1 MSGTQSNPSIR
12 TIQVFCTEAG
22 MHSELSAAKFRR
34 MLNSCR
40 KEVVNNYQLY
50 LLVLPALTY
59 IIIFNYIPMYGIQI
73 AFKQFMPSKGIWG
86 SPWIGLENIRRF
98 FTSFQS
104 QNVIWNTVYL
114 NLLSLTLSFPI
125 PITLALLLNQMPN
138 QRFKKS
144 VQTITYA
151 PHFISM
157 VVLVG
162 MLSLFLAPNSGFIN
176 KIIAELGGKPQLFM
190 GSPKWFR
197 IVYVGSGI
205 WQDTGW
211 GMILYLATLS
221 NVQPELYESSR
232 IDGANHWQQI
242 RYIDIPVL
250 IPIIIVLII
259 LRMGS
264 LMSSGFEKIY
274 LMQNNMNLR
283 VSEVISTYTY
293 KIGLLQMDYSY
304 STAVGLFNSIVNF
317 ILLFSV
323 NLISNRVSK
332 VGLW

>member
-1 MSGTQSNPSIR
+1 MR
-12 TIQVFCTEAG
+12 
-22 MHSELSAAKFRR
+22 FRLPATKSKR
-34 MLNSCR
+34 MLHAWR
-40 KEVVNNYQLY
+40 KEAVNNYQLY

-73 AFKQFMPSKGIWG
+73 AFKNFIPSKGIWG
-86 SPWIGLENIRRF
+86 SPLVGFDNFKRF
-98 FTSFQS
+98 FSSFQS

-114 NLLSLTLSFPI
+114 NLLSLILSFPI

-138 QRFKKS
+138 QRFKKY

-162 MLSLFLAPNSGFIN
+162 MLSLFLAPSSGFVN
-176 KIIAELGGKPQLFM
+176 KIIVELGGKSQLFM
-190 GSPKWFR
+190 GSPQWFR
-197 IVYVGSGI
+197 AVYVGSGI

-211 GMILYLATLS
+211 GMIIYLATLS

-232 IDGANHWQQI
+232 IDGANHLQQI

-250 IPIIIVLII
+250 IPIIIVLVI

-264 LMSSGFEKIY
+264 LMGSGFEKVY
-274 LMQNNMNLR
+274 LMQNSMNLR

-293 KIGLLQMDYSY
+293 KVGLLHMDYSY
-304 STAVGLFNSIVNF
+304 STAVGLFNSLVNF
-317 ILLFSV
+317 FLLFSV
-323 NLISNRVSK
+323 NMISNRVSK
-332 VGLW
+332 IGLW